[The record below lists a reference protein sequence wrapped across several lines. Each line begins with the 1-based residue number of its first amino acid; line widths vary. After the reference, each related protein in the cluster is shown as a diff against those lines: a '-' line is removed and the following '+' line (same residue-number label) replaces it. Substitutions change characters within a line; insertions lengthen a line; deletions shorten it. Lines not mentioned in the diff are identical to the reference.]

1 MIYFLFPEAQNT
13 NIKICTNTSKA
24 GKTTTRNATSS
35 DATSAL
41 NQWTNAV
48 SSYNKTEGNGV
59 FNVDKIDKTANYTT
73 KAGKT
78 GVAVLGSAFE
88 CLLALVLCIEDI
100 GPFFMQ
106 AELTFVPNAKFD
118 ILMYDESGWPISLSI
133 KTSLRERYKQADLEA
148 MALKQVHRNSESYLI
163 TLNETEAA
171 AQAQKI
177 EKRELVALDKII
189 LATAKE
195 FDDLIQDL
203 KGRILVDPDQVPV
216 IRYRESEVNSKSGIE
231 KEFKDR
237 AGLL

>member
-1 MIYFLFPEAQNT
+1 MTNFLQDLGIGTTKDGHLSKGGELILQCIPNSPSS
-13 NIKICTNTSKA
+13 IKELDYDYAANDRVSKF
-24 GKTTTRNATSS
+24 
-35 DATSAL
+35 
-41 NQWTNAV
+41 V
-48 SSYNKTEGNGV
+48 SSVWKNVELRKSSEGVGNS
-59 FNVDKIDKTANYTT
+59 
-73 KAGKT
+73 
-78 GVAVLGSAFE
+78 VLGSAFE

-171 AQAQKI
+171 AQSQKI

-195 FDDLIQDL
+195 FDELIFDIR
-203 KGRILVDPDQVPV
+203 GRKLVDPDKVPV
-216 IRYRESEVNSKSGIE
+216 IRYRESEVNTKSAIEREISKYQ
-231 KEFKDR
+231 
-237 AGLL
+237 ANH

>member
-1 MIYFLFPEAQNT
+1 MTNFLKDLGIGITKDGHLSKGGELIFQCIPNSPSS
-13 NIKICTNTSKA
+13 IKDLDYDYAAIDRVSTF
-24 GKTTTRNATSS
+24 
-35 DATSAL
+35 
-41 NQWTNAV
+41 V
-48 SSYNKTEGNGV
+48 SSVWRNVELKKSSEGVGNS
-59 FNVDKIDKTANYTT
+59 
-73 KAGKT
+73 
-78 GVAVLGSAFE
+78 VLGSAFE
-88 CLLALVLCIEDI
+88 CLMALVLCIEDI

-195 FDDLIQDL
+195 FDELILDI
-203 KGRILVDPDQVPV
+203 KGRKLVDPDQVPV
-216 IRYRESEVNSKSGIE
+216 IRYRESEVNTKSAIE
-231 KEFKDR
+231 REISEHQ
-237 AGLL
+237 ANH